1 MKKLFQI
8 IILTCCVALFSF
20 CKKQSETGIDNEE
33 IFTYNSSFG
42 VTQNYNVINN
52 ALVKNGRY
60 PNVFISKQSS
70 KTKIPSSVK
79 IDSLYFNSSP
89 LSFVSD
95 NFYTM
100 SITDTLP
107 QTIATNLKWK
117 VIGSL
122 EFASFTELMPDSFP
136 RFTKYNVLP
145 DSVSRTG
152 TTLMQLGGANFN
164 DVYIRVVD
172 AQSHEWV
179 TSVDATSSNAAI
191 TSPTALSTTATGNLT
206 ISFSQKYSKTI
217 DGKTI
222 YFIRSSAYK
231 KQIKIIN

>member
-8 IILTCCVALFSF
+8 IILTGYVVLLSF
-20 CKKQSETGIDNEE
+20 CKKQSESADNEE
-33 IFTYNSSFG
+33 IFTYKSSFG
-42 VTQNYNVINN
+42 VTQNYTVINN
-52 ALVKNGRY
+52 ALVLNGRK

-70 KTKIPSSVK
+70 KTKSPDSVK
-79 IDSLYFNSSP
+79 IDSLFFNNSP
-89 LSFVSD
+89 LSFGSD

-107 QTIATNLKWK
+107 QTIFTNLKWK
-117 VIGSL
+117 IVGSL
-122 EFASFTELMPDSFP
+122 EFPSFTELMPDSFP
-136 RFTKYNVLP
+136 RFTKYNILP
-145 DSVSRTG
+145 DSISRTG
-152 TTLMQLGGANFN
+152 TTLMQMGGANFN

-179 TSVDATSSNAAI
+179 TTVDAANSSAAI
-191 TSPTALSTTATGNLT
+191 TSPTALSTTATGNIT